1 MSEMAWKYEKIEKRV
16 RAGESKIFQNWNENT
31 GVSVDAFMDA
41 VKWLSAEKRVKY
53 TYGTEA
59 ATAVASDEL
68 IVSLPEKS
76 KGWEVYETAA
86 GGLAVE
92 SPWGM
97 QYDINEV
104 LAGDK
109 EPQFRTWDND
119 GVRYITLKVWED

>member
-1 MSEMAWKYEKIEKRV
+1 MPVSRKASEIY
-16 RAGESKIFQNWNENT
+16 
-31 GVSVDAFMDA
+31 
-41 VKWLSAEKRVKY
+41 
-53 TYGTEA
+53 YGTEA

-109 EPQFRTWDND
+109 EPQFRTWDSD